1 MKKIILTSFL
11 LFASV
16 GILFAEGHCQKK
28 DYAYFKESKEEIVL
42 KSNNLQLLKYSDKN
56 GNTRFTIK
64 NLDGTVVSENMSRL
78 ELRIDFPEIEK
89 SLKVDIL
96 KIYHFTIVTNT

>member
-1 MKKIILTSFL
+1 MKNLILTSFVS
-11 LFASV
+11 FASV

-28 DYAYFKESKEEIVL
+28 DYAYFKESKLEIIL
-42 KSNNLQLLKYSDKN
+42 TSNNLQLLKYSDKN

-89 SLKVDIL
+89 KFES
-96 KIYHFTIVTNT
+96 

>member
-1 MKKIILTSFL
+1 MKKLIMTSFV

-16 GILFAEGHCQKK
+16 GILFAEGDCQKN
-28 DYAYFKESKEEIVL
+28 DYAYIKESKLEIVL
-42 KSNNLQLLKYSDKN
+42 TSNNLQLLKYSDRN

-64 NLDGTVVSENMSRL
+64 NLDGTVVAENMSRL

-89 SLKVDIL
+89 KFES
-96 KIYHFTIVTNT
+96 